1 MITVYNSSSN
11 SICIFIPKSPHK
23 IMSVYSEEEP
33 SNRYAESV
41 SDIDPDEYN
50 NRFPENGSEESTVAG
65 SFNRKKVSTN
75 PKMEDEGYNFVY
87 RTIEGKKVKVEFYET
102 SATPNMFIRDAISGH
117 RLPFKTG
124 TADEDQFFSVR
135 FATGETKRRDASN
148 LFYDNPEQYERHF
161 NTTVPRETKDAWLNK
176 VMHAKRARTAQ
187 LQKAESAKQRT
198 TMVR

>member
-1 MITVYNSSSN
+1 
-11 SICIFIPKSPHK
+11 
-23 IMSVYSEEEP
+23 MSVYSEEEP

-65 SFNRKKVSTN
+65 SFNRRKVSSN
-75 PKMEDEGYNFVY
+75 PKMEDDGYNCVY
-87 RTIEGKKVKVEFYET
+87 RIVEKQRVKVEFYET
-102 SATPNMFIRDAISGH
+102 SATPNMYIRDAITGY

-124 TADEDQFFSVR
+124 TSDEDQFFSVR

-161 NTTVPRETKDAWLNK
+161 FTTVPQQTKDAWLNK
-176 VMHAKRARTAQ
+176 VTYAKRVRTAQ
-187 LQKAESAKQRT
+187 LQKAENAKQRA